1 MRIGLI
7 TGEYPPMQ
15 GGVGAYSRILAG
27 ELARLGHVVHV
38 LSSRQALNDD
48 PAISLSPSIA
58 GWNINSLRTIRAWA
72 RDLRLEVVNLQF
84 QTAAYAMSP
93 WIHFLPEALGD
104 LPLVTTFHDLRFP
117 YLFPKAGRLRD
128 WIVRRLARAS
138 RGVIVTNH
146 EDQERLRGLPHL
158 ALIPIGSNILAGLP
172 ADFDPQPWR
181 TRAGAQPGDFLLIYF
196 GLFNHSKG
204 IEDLLAALA
213 ALRQNGQPTRL
224 ALVGGG
230 AGSSDPTNTAFMDA
244 MQARIHELSLAP
256 FIHCTGYLDETA
268 VGAYLAAG
276 DVVVLPFRDG
286 ASYRRG
292 SLMAAVHYGCA
303 IVTTTP
309 QVNIP
314 SFVDGENMRLVPPGD
329 PAALARALAD
339 LCRQPEQAAHLRRG
353 AAALAGQFRWPSI
366 AQSAADFFRQVVA
379 ERS

>member
-93 WIHFLPEALGD
+93 WVHFLPEALGAV
-104 LPLVTTFHDLRFP
+104 PLVTTFHDLRFP
-117 YLFPKAGRLRD
+117 YLFPKAGPLRD

-146 EDQERLRGLPHL
+146 EDQERLRGLPRL
-158 ALIPIGSNILAGLP
+158 ALIPIGSNILADLP
-172 ADFDPQPWR
+172 AGFDPQPWR
-181 TRAGAQPGDFLLIYF
+181 TRAGAQNGDFLLAYF

-213 ALRQNGQPTRL
+213 ALREDGQPARL

-230 AGSSDPTNTAFMDA
+230 AGSSDPTNAAFMDA
-244 MQARIHELSLAP
+244 MQARIHELALEP
-256 FIHCTGYLDETA
+256 FIYRTGYLDETA
-268 VGAYLAAG
+268 VGAHLAAA
-276 DVVVLPFRDG
+276 DAVVLPFRDG

-303 IVTTTP
+303 IITTTP

-314 SFVDGENMRLVPPGD
+314 AFVDGENMRLVPPGD
-329 PAALARALAD
+329 PAALARALHD
-339 LCRQPEQAAHLRRG
+339 LRQQPEQAARLRQG
-353 AAALAGQFRWPSI
+353 AAALAGQFRWQAI
-366 AQSAADFFRQVVA
+366 AQSAADFFRRVIVQ
-379 ERS
+379 RP

>member
-1 MRIGLI
+1 MRIGLV

-27 ELARLGHVVHV
+27 ELARLGHAVHV

-48 PAISLSPSIA
+48 PAISLSSSISR
-58 GWNINSLRTIRAWA
+58 WNLNSLRTIRAWA

-93 WIHFLPEALGD
+93 WVHFLPEALD
-104 LPLVTTFHDLRFP
+104 AVPLVTTFHDLRFP
-117 YLFPKAGRLRD
+117 YLFPKAGPLRD

-146 EDQERLRGLPHL
+146 EDQERLRGLPRL
-158 ALIPIGSNILAGLP
+158 ALIPIGSNILATLP

-181 TRAGAQPGDFLLIYF
+181 DRTGAQNSDFLLAYF

-204 IEDLLAALA
+204 IEDLLDALA
-213 ALRQNGQPTRL
+213 ALREDGYPARL

-230 AGSSDPTNTAFMDA
+230 AGSSDPTNAAFMDA
-244 MQARIHELSLAP
+244 MQARIHQLALEP
-256 FIHCTGYLDETA
+256 FIHRTGYLDETT
-268 VGAYLAAG
+268 VGAYLAAA
-276 DVVVLPFRDG
+276 DAVVLPFRDG

-292 SLMAAVHYGCA
+292 SLMAAIHYGCA

-329 PAALARALAD
+329 PAALARALCD
-339 LCRQPEQAAHLRRG
+339 LRQQPEQAARLRQG
-353 AAALAGQFRWPSI
+353 AAALAGQFRWPAI

-379 ERS
+379 ERP

>member
-27 ELARLGHVVHV
+27 ELARLGHAVHV

-48 PAISLSPSIA
+48 PAISLSSSISR
-58 GWNINSLRTIRAWA
+58 WNLNSLRAIHAWA
-72 RDLRLEVVNLQF
+72 RDLHLEVVNLQF

-93 WIHFLPEALGD
+93 WVHFLPEALGAV
-104 LPLVTTFHDLRFP
+104 PLVTTFHDLRFP
-117 YLFPKAGRLRD
+117 YLFPKAGPLRD

-146 EDQERLRGLPHL
+146 EDQERLRGLPRL
-158 ALIPIGSNILAGLP
+158 ALIPIGSNILATLP
-172 ADFDPQPWR
+172 AGFDPQPWR
-181 TRAGAQPGDFLLIYF
+181 VRAGAQNGDFLLAYF

-204 IEDLLAALA
+204 IEDLLDALA
-213 ALRQNGQPTRL
+213 ALREDGYPARL

-230 AGSSDPTNTAFMDA
+230 AGSSDPTNAAFMDA
-244 MQARIHELSLAP
+244 MQARIHELSLEP
-256 FIHCTGYLDETA
+256 FIHRTGYLDEA
-268 VGAYLAAG
+268 SVGAYLAAG
-276 DVVVLPFRDG
+276 DAVVLPFRDG

-292 SLMAAVHYGCA
+292 SLMAAIHYGCA

-314 SFVDGENMRLVPPGD
+314 AFVDGENMRLVPPGD
-329 PAALARALAD
+329 PAALARTLCD
-339 LCRQPEQAAHLRRG
+339 LRQQPEQAARLRRG
-353 AAALAGQFRWPSI
+353 AAALAGQFRWQAI

-379 ERS
+379 ERP